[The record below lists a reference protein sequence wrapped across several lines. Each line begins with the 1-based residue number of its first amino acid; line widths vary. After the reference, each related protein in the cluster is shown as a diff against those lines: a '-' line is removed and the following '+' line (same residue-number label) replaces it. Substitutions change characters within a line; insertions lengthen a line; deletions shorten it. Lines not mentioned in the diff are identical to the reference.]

1 MHGHSR
7 AGIRATAFAAGQ
19 PCKTGVV
26 DWSCGRAVMIERPD
40 GCYPLRVQPD
50 LAAVSIVG
58 ALTNLTSTPPA
69 RQSSGS
75 FRSFNIGP
83 HNTSTATQGKD
94 GRRCIRIATAYA
106 NLMVWSCPQRFC
118 PFPA

>member
-1 MHGHSR
+1 
-7 AGIRATAFAAGQ
+7 
-19 PCKTGVV
+19 
-26 DWSCGRAVMIERPD
+26 MIERPD